1 MNTLVHKILLA
12 GLFAFSTMLVSC
24 GGGGGGGD
32 SDSTGEVAGG
42 VVGVEKGTVTLL
54 VTDAPS
60 DDFKEINLTILKAEL
75 LCDAGKEELFSGLK
89 EFDLLQ
95 LTEVTEIFS
104 VSEVSAGYCNK
115 IRLHLSQIVL
125 VPKDSSKPDVYAKIL
140 GNGKLDLLSKYSFY
154 VGPDNPLYIQL
165 DFDAKKSI
173 QIKGKADY
181 NFRPVVFIKIV
192 EDRFD
197 TKLIR
202 QRGTVENLDGES
214 EEFDLCL
221 IEAEIQPVP
230 LHEDD
235 DSSDD
240 DTRDCVRVDTTDAPD
255 SIFDDYA
262 DPISFQELE
271 NGDIATVVG
280 RFSFYQSKS
289 DDNSSDDNSSNDKSS
304 NDKSSNDNSSDDNS
318 SDDGSS
324 DDDSSDDTGNR
335 PGMVL
340 AAEVIWTGNEIA
352 QTTNVACSGVTTD
365 EVTTDDDTGATWYKN
380 YELPVPDGGK
390 ICITPG
396 STRTILQ
403 PGAKIYDSKGNE
415 LDDSYIAEGILN
427 KVDAYADAASKPPV
441 DPKAVLVMLGLDDP
455 LNPLDQLTGVIG
467 AVDVD
472 FLDNELSNLMLL
484 TDEGDRCVNFDNV
497 ETEVFE
503 TRLEDDNINFDQKSV
518 FSLRSGQ
525 KANVFGTENSSGC
538 LDAETIIY
546 EDEGAVIQPI

>member
-1 MNTLVHKILLA
+1 MNTLVHKMLLA

-24 GGGGGGGD
+24 GGGGGGGG
-32 SDSTGEVAGG
+32 DSTGEVTGG

-140 GNGKLDLLSKYSFY
+140 GNGKLDLLSKSSFY

-221 IEAEIQPVP
+221 IEAEIQPVSGY
-230 LHEDD
+230 EDD

-240 DTRDCVRVDTTDAPD
+240 DTRDCVRVDTTDAPA
-255 SIFDDYA
+255 SIFGDYA

-289 DDNSSDDNSSNDKSS
+289 DDNSSDDNSS
-304 NDKSSNDNSSDDNS
+304 DDNS

-335 PGMVL
+335 PGTVL

-403 PGAKIYDSKGNE
+403 PGAKIYDSEGNE

>member
-1 MNTLVHKILLA
+1 MAIKSLETYLINSLFHKILLA

-24 GGGGGGGD
+24 GGGGSGD
-32 SDSTGEVAGG
+32 SAVGDVATA
-42 VVGVEKGTVTLL
+42 EKGTVTLL
-54 VTDAPS
+54 VTDAPT

-75 LCDAGKEELFSGLK
+75 LCDGGKEELFSGLK

-104 VSEVSAGYCNK
+104 ISEVSAGYCNK

-125 VPKDSSKPDVYAKIL
+125 VPKDSSKPNVRAKIP
-140 GNGKLDLLSKYSFY
+140 GSGKLDLLSKSGFY
-154 VGPDNPLYIQL
+154 VGPDDPLYIQL

-173 QIKGKADY
+173 HLKGKADY

-202 QRGTVENLDGES
+202 QRGTVENLDGAS
-214 EEFDLCL
+214 GEFDLCL

-240 DTRDCVRVDTTDAPD
+240 DTRDCVRVDTTDALDAPA
-255 SIFDDYA
+255 SIFDDHA
-262 DPISFQELE
+262 DPISFHELE

-280 RFSFYQSKS
+280 RFSFYQSNS
-289 DDNSSDDNSSNDKSS
+289 DDRSSDDK
-304 NDKSSNDNSSDDNS
+304 S

-324 DDDSSDDTGNR
+324 DDDSSDDTGDR

-365 EVTTDDDTGATWYKN
+365 EVTVDDDTGATWYKN
-380 YELPVPDGGK
+380 YELPVPDGGE
-390 ICITPG
+390 ICISPG
-396 STRTILQ
+396 STRTVLQ
-403 PGAKIYDSKGNE
+403 PGAKIYDSEGNE
-415 LDDSYIAEGILN
+415 LDDSYITEGILN
-427 KVDAYADAASKPPV
+427 KVDAYADATSKPPV

-455 LNPLDQLTGVIG
+455 SNPLDQLTGVIG
-467 AVDVD
+467 TVDVD
-472 FLDNELSNLMLL
+472 LLDNELSNLMLL
-484 TDEGDRCVNFDNV
+484 TDEGDRCVNFDNL

-503 TRLEDDNINFDQKSV
+503 TRLEGDNINFDQKSV
-518 FSLRSGQ
+518 FGLRSGQ
-525 KANVFGTENSSGC
+525 KANVFGTENPSGC

>member
-24 GGGGGGGD
+24 GGGSD
-32 SDSTGEVAGG
+32 SAGDSTGDVVAA
-42 VVGVEKGTVTLL
+42 EKGTVTLL
-54 VTDAPS
+54 VTDAPT

-75 LCDAGKEELFSGLK
+75 LCDGGKEELFSGLK

-104 VSEVSAGYCNK
+104 ISEVSAGYCNK
-115 IRLHLSQIVL
+115 IRLHLSQVVL
-125 VPKDSSKPDVYAKIL
+125 VPKDESKPDIYAKIP
-140 GNGKLDLLSKYSFY
+140 GNGKLDLLSKSDFY
-154 VGPDNPLYIQL
+154 VGPDNPLYLQL

-173 QIKGKADY
+173 HIKGKADY
-181 NFRPVVFIKIV
+181 NFRPVVFIKVV
-192 EDRFD
+192 EGKFD

-230 LHEDD
+230 RYQDD

-240 DTRDCVRVDTTDAPD
+240 DTRDCVRVDTTDATD
-255 SIFDDYA
+255 SIFDDRA
-262 DPISFQELE
+262 DPILFNKLK

-280 RFSFYQSKS
+280 RFSFYQPKS
-289 DDNSSDDNSSNDKSS
+289 ADKSSDDK
-304 NDKSSNDNSSDDNS
+304 SSDDKS

-324 DDDSSDDTGNR
+324 DDDSSDDSGDR

-340 AAEVIWTGNEIA
+340 DAEVIWTGNEIA

-380 YELPVPDGGK
+380 YELPVPDGGE

-396 STRTILQ
+396 STRTVLQ
-403 PGAKIYDSKGNE
+403 PGAKIYDSEGNA

-427 KVDAYADAASKPPV
+427 KVDAYADPASKPPV

-472 FLDNELSNLMLL
+472 FPDNERSNLMLL
-484 TDEGDRCVNFDNV
+484 TDTGDRCVNFDNV

-503 TRLEDDNINFDQKSV
+503 TRLEDDNINFDQKSA

-525 KANVFGTENSSGC
+525 KANVFGTENLTSGC